1 MSQSPLRRRLRRRLT
16 AVQARLD
23 AGAGDRWIPYV
34 ISLTLSVVLS
44 VVSVSRLSGLETGP
58 DLAGFT
64 QSVWLISEG
73 ISPTATIF
81 GEGVHLLELRW
92 SFLLYGF
99 ALPAWVVPS
108 DWLTIAETL
117 LVAQAMAVSL
127 AVIPI
132 WKLGREVAH
141 LRVGAATAV
150 CLGYALHP
158 ATQAIGTVDFHPEAL
173 ALPALLSMVYFGSV
187 KRWVPYW
194 IFVAITL
201 LTQADLGFVIAVFAL
216 LILGNA
222 DRGAGLWTLG
232 IGLVWSLGLLLVAQ
246 PLIGDTGVIGG
257 VYGEYGD
264 SFGDALLE
272 IVSNPVAFLGDL
284 FGRENL
290 TLLLSLLTPMLF
302 LPLLSLRHLLPAVPA
317 VVMLLITQTTGDAGG
332 LAPILAFVMVSSV
345 FALNRLG
352 NLGVDR
358 VFVDPRLLAALVG
371 VASLMFLT
379 RSPLSPYEEP
389 WKLGETDAA
398 DEELIAA
405 AARLDPSW
413 PVRASSNVLPLLAER
428 RFAYP
433 LADEEPTVASVVFR
447 SRSVLIDQ
455 RTLEEPLSAAQLEA
469 FTAQMTS
476 LGYNLV
482 NTDTDGT
489 VLLYFRP

>member
-23 AGAGDRWIPYV
+23 AGAGDRWIPYL
-34 ISLTLSVVLS
+34 IAMALAVVLS
-44 VVSVSRLSGLETGP
+44 LVSVSRLNGLTIGP

-92 SFLLYGF
+92 SFLLYLF
-99 ALPAWVVPS
+99 AIPALVVPS
-108 DWLTIAETL
+108 SWLSIAEIL
-117 LVAQAMAVSL
+117 LVAQAVAVSS

-132 WKLGREVAH
+132 WKLGRVVAH

-194 IFVAITL
+194 FFVAVTL
-201 LTQADLGFVIAVFAL
+201 AAQADLGFVIAVFAL
-216 LILGNA
+216 LVLGNA
-222 DRGAGLWTLG
+222 DRVAGLWTLG

-246 PLIGDTGVIGG
+246 PLIGDSGVIGG

-272 IVSNPVAFLGDL
+272 IVSNPFDFVGDL
-284 FGRENL
+284 FGRDNL
-290 TLLLSLLTPMLF
+290 TLLLGLLTPMLF

-317 VVMLLITQTTGDAGG
+317 VGLLLITQTSGDAGG

-358 VFVDPRLLAALVG
+358 VFVDPRLLSALVA
-371 VASLMFLT
+371 VASLLFLT
-379 RSPLSPYEEP
+379 RSPLSPYEKP
-389 WKLGETDAA
+389 WNLGDTDPA
-398 DEELIAA
+398 DRELIAA
-405 AARLDPSW
+405 AARLDKSW

-433 LADEEPTVASVVFR
+433 LADEDPTVASVVFR
-447 SRSVLIDQ
+447 SRAVLIDQ
-455 RTLEEPLSAAQLEA
+455 RTLEQPLSDSQLEA

-476 LGYNLV
+476 LGFNLI
-482 NTDTDGT
+482 NTDSDGT